1 VELILGGL
9 QDSYVRLVRHVRD
22 NGVPVKCR
30 DQMTF
35 EITAASLIFP
45 DVTMPLLP
53 IGVNR
58 GINLKLAAVEALQLI
73 AGESCPELVTA
84 AAPEFTRVLVDAS
97 DLDHAAYGP
106 RTQAQLNEI
115 ITMLKH
121 DPTSR
126 QAVAMIWRRDDLT
139 FDGDK
144 PCTIFLQFLI
154 RNEKLELHTHMRSN
168 DVWLGVPY
176 DVFAFTQLQQS
187 VARALH
193 RQVGQYVHHATS
205 LHLYER
211 DLERAAKLQMTD
223 PDAGEPPLPHGIRY
237 RHGDFPSDWLP
248 IRALASNIL
257 HGEFS
262 TDLNGWYVS
271 QMRKVLT

>member
-1 VELILGGL
+1 MRQRWLAGIWVGHLEFGGALEVSFVEMKTGG
-9 QDSYVRLVRHVRD
+9 VVHVLAD
-22 NGVPVKCR
+22 LPVKRAGDALLELRERKDIIWYPEPHVVRAHVCV
-30 DQMTF
+30 QF
-35 EITAASLIFP
+35 EL
-45 DVTMPLLP
+45 
-53 IGVNR
+53 
-58 GINLKLAAVEALQLI
+58 
-73 AGESCPELVTA
+73 
-84 AAPEFTRVLVDAS
+84 
-97 DLDHAAYGP
+97 
-106 RTQAQLNEI
+106 
-115 ITMLKH
+115 
-121 DPTSR
+121 
-126 QAVAMIWRRDDLT
+126 
-139 FDGDK
+139 
-144 PCTIFLQFLI
+144 LI
-154 RNEKLELHTHMRSN
+154 RNEKLELHTHMRAN

-262 TDLNGWYVS
+262 TDLNGW
-271 QMRKVLT
+271 